1 MNSYVRYPWP
11 GKGDLARRNIQ
22 YFSKTNQQHQ
32 TLTFTYQHSAFI
44 IEELGMA
51 KVYVDIIVVIF
62 SYYYPLMCSFSVLLL
77 LILSLIK
84 INLTVLFSIAMSDL
98 CCITILSEAHKIS
111 EKL

>member
-1 MNSYVRYPWP
+1 M
-11 GKGDLARRNIQ
+11 
-22 YFSKTNQQHQ
+22 
-32 TLTFTYQHSAFI
+32 LTFTYRHSAFI
-44 IEELGMA
+44 TEELGMA

-62 SYYYPLMCSFSVLLL
+62 LYYYPLMCSFSVLLL

-98 CCITILSEAHKIS
+98 SRITILSGAHEIS